1 MCAYVEPF
9 LAERDGCP
17 GTDLLSKIARG
28 EAEGQ
33 RLSEA
38 EIMSFV
44 SLMLVAG
51 GETTDKAIS
60 NLWWNLLS
68 DADALAEV
76 TADPDAARRGL
87 QRDDAQGRSRAV
99 RGPLRDRRR
108 GVVRPDHPAGARVR
122 VCVASANSD
131 ETVFGDPRRFDLL
144 RPDLWLRLEKRMG
157 THDDDGRTGHLG
169 FGIGKH
175 FCLGYELAR
184 TESVM
189 GSRRLLEAMGR
200 PRLARG
206 TQPWPTFKGGFRAV
220 LALPVEFDVVTP

>member
-1 MCAYVEPF
+1 
-9 LAERDGCP
+9 
-17 GTDLLSKIARG
+17 
-28 EAEGQ
+28 
-33 RLSEA
+33 
-38 EIMSFV
+38 MSFV

-76 TADPDAARRGL
+76 TADPELLDAAFSETMRKDGPVQFEDRFATADVEWYG
-87 QRDDAQGRSRAV
+87 QTIPQGRGSGCAW
-99 RGPLRDRRR
+99 RRPTATR
-108 GVVRPDHPAGARVR
+108 RCSAIPA
-122 VCVASANSD
+122 ASISI
-131 ETVFGDPRRFDLL
+131 

-157 THDDDGRTGHLG
+157 THGDDGRTGHLG

-200 PRLARG
+200 PRLAPG